1 MKKIESVIINVV
13 FALLLV
19 IPLVLTL
26 VSPKKTFS
34 EWENRDLK
42 SISEVSEKSVFSGEF
57 GAEFEVWLT
66 DHFFARDF
74 WVKFKRSS
82 DSALMIRESNGV
94 AVGDNCLFDIPD
106 KIVKKAVD
114 KNISAINTFARD
126 RGIPTSVILVPSS
139 GGVFPENTP
148 SLFPNTGELQ
158 TIEDIY
164 SRLDGVTTVDAA
176 ASLKTLSYSEA
187 FFKTDHHWTS
197 RGAASVYSAWKGKD
211 YSFEYEVLSDSF
223 YGTLT
228 SRSGEFSVSPDTF
241 ERIKSG
247 DRFTSCSV
255 FNGREWT
262 DYSSMY
268 FDEYLDKKDKYSY
281 FLGTNEPVVVIDTGA
296 EGKTLLVFKDSF
308 SHSFAQCLSEDYA
321 RVILVD
327 LRYVTAPVNTLVDM
341 ASVDEALFLYSLE
354 TFTTLDNMLWIK

>member
-114 KNISAINTFARD
+114 KNISAIA
-126 RGIPTSVILVPSS
+126 S
-139 GGVFPENTP
+139 GGISPFSTFCNSVQSLLLACAILASSAERRATISSTVSTSINCVYNCVIFGMAHARASTP
-148 SLFPNTGELQ
+148 SALHKADDTEPC
-158 TIEDIY
+158 
-164 SRLDGVTTVDAA
+164 S
-176 ASLKTLSYSEA
+176 
-187 FFKTDHHWTS
+187 TS
-197 RGAASVYSAWKGKD
+197 AN
-211 YSFEYEVLSDSF
+211 
-223 YGTLT
+223 
-228 SRSGEFSVSPDTF
+228 
-241 ERIKSG
+241 I
-247 DRFTSCSV
+247 
-255 FNGREWT
+255 
-262 DYSSMY
+262 SS
-268 FDEYLDKKDKYSY
+268 S
-281 FLGTNEPVVVIDTGA
+281 I
-296 EGKTLLVFKDSF
+296 
-308 SHSFAQCLSEDYA
+308 
-321 RVILVD
+321 
-327 LRYVTAPVNTLVDM
+327 
-341 ASVDEALFLYSLE
+341 
-354 TFTTLDNMLWIK
+354 